1 MKTGDKVIV
10 PAEINGYGRDLRAI
24 VTEIEKLCICQGRRV
39 KNTARAKRA
48 QEIFYPESET
58 SLYKCGVRSYLCA
71 GK

>member
-1 MKTGDKVIV
+1 MFKKLEVIRSFQEQHFFLFSQT
-10 PAEINGYGRDLRAI
+10 PASEAQS
-24 VTEIEKLCICQGRRV
+24 ICQGRRV

-58 SLYKCGVRSYLCA
+58 PLYKCGVRSYLCA